1 MIIAAEYSF
10 NDGHSIRQTHPYLLQ
25 EVEDI
30 IAAVDAVHH
39 KIKES
44 KEITMPGKMLY
55 SPATLNRAFAQ
66 GFGSKGSEKQRVTC
80 QYSRDY
86 YRPGYSPKQMRPAYR
101 EIASWDRSTVWKIC
115 IYGLQRVC
123 KNDHFP

>member
-10 NDGHSIRQTHPYLLQ
+10 NDGYSIRRTYPYLLQ
-25 EVEDI
+25 EIEDI
-30 IAAVDAVHH
+30 IASVDAAHH

-55 SPATLNRAFAQ
+55 SPANLNRAFAQ
-66 GFGSKGSEKQRVTC
+66 SFGSKGWQKKRITC
-80 QYSRDY
+80 HYSTDY

-101 EIASWDRSTVWKIC
+101 GNRLSKRTPWDRGTVMRLWSTTCVPK
-115 IYGLQRVC
+115 
-123 KNDHFP
+123 